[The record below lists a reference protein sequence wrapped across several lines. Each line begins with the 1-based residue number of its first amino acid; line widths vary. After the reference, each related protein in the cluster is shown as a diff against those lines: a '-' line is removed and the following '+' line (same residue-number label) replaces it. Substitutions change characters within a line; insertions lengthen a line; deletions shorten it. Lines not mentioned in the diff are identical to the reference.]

1 MKSKKEKKKSNHHRN
16 IYLFIFGCTCGIA
29 GLIGGVSAA
38 ASGNKANILLT
49 TLIFLL
55 SYFIHIIMH
64 EFGHMVF
71 GLATGYKFSSFRIGN
86 IALVK
91 QNGRL
96 RLKSYSL
103 AGTLGQCLMTP
114 PDMKDGKIPYAL
126 YNLGGVFMN
135 ILISATAT
143 LLYCVCGFSVL
154 LSSAVIIFVFMG
166 FAIAALNGI
175 PLSPGAVNNDGYN
188 TLELKRSPK
197 ALRSFRI
204 QMKINSLLVEG
215 VRVKD
220 MPEEW
225 FSVPEKEDMNN
236 SLVATLGVFACS
248 RLMDMQDFD
257 AAEKL
262 TEEMIATDSAIVGV
276 HRQLMICDI
285 IYCKAIRGASAE
297 EIASLLD
304 KAQKNFMKS
313 MKNFPSV
320 IRTEYAVALLSE
332 KNIAKAK
339 DKLADFEKCAKK
351 YPYPADIEGEREL
364 IETANK
370 MLSEA
375 GK

>member
-1 MKSKKEKKKSNHHRN
+1 MKIKKENKKSNRHRN

-29 GLIGGVSAA
+29 GLIGGASAA
-38 ASGNKANILLT
+38 ASGNKNNISVTILV
-49 TLIFLL
+49 FLL
-55 SYFIHIIMH
+55 SYFIHIILH

-91 QNGRL
+91 QNGKL

-103 AGTLGQCLMTP
+103 AGTLGQCLMIP
-114 PDMKDGKIPYAL
+114 PDTKDEKIPYAL
-126 YNLGGVFMN
+126 YNLGGVIMN
-135 ILISATAT
+135 ILISAAAT
-143 LLYCVCGFSVL
+143 VLYFVCGFSE
-154 LSSAVIIFVFMG
+154 SESAAVMIFIFMG

-188 TLELKRSPK
+188 TLDLKRSPK

-204 QMKINSLLVEG
+204 QMKVNSLLVEG

-225 FSVPEKEDMNN
+225 FSVPEKEDMGN
-236 SLVATLGVFACS
+236 SLVATTGVFACS

-262 TEEMIATDSAIVGV
+262 TEEMLATDSAIVGV
-276 HRQLMICDI
+276 HRQLMICDV
-285 IYCKAIRGASAE
+285 IYCKTIRGAAAQ
-297 EIASLLD
+297 EIDSLLN
-304 KAQKNFMKS
+304 KAQKKFMKS
-313 MKNFPSV
+313 MKSFPSV
-320 IRTEYAVALLSE
+320 IRTEYALALLKE
-332 KNIAKAK
+332 NNIPKAK
-339 DKLADFEKCAKK
+339 EKLADFEKCAKK

-364 IETANK
+364 FEAADK
-370 MLSEA
+370 ALSE
-375 GK
+375 KTV